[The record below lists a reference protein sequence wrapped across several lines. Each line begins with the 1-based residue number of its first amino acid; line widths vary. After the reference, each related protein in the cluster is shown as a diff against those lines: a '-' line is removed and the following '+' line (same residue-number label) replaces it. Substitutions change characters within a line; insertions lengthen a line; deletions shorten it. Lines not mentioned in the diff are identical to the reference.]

1 MTAVQIFGT
10 SKVVYFL
17 RQTFSSY
24 GYSEYKMNKFEEYDL
39 YVKNKDFLISDNVI
53 TFTDT
58 NGKLLALKPD
68 VTLSIVKNTKDG
80 QGINKVFYS
89 ENVYR
94 VSSKSNGYRE
104 IPQMGLECIG
114 DIDGVM
120 EAEVISLAKQSLNAI
135 DKNNVLELS
144 PVGIVLDYIDRLS
157 LTIDVKK
164 TAYKFINEK
173 NVHELTA
180 LLNKNG
186 VDDERVI
193 VLCELVTLCGK
204 AKTVLSKLE
213 GILKNTPQE
222 KLLRDFESVI
232 IALDDQTLDGII
244 IDCSAVKNV
253 KYYNDVTF
261 RGYIEGL
268 PKEVLS
274 GGRYDGL
281 LKTMGKKSGAIGFA
295 IYLDEFD
302 RLFATTKDYDLDV
315 IVLYDD
321 NSDKKLVLKKVKEL
335 VQENKTVSA
344 LKSVP
349 NGITYKEIIKI

>member
-1 MTAVQIFGT
+1 MKTVQLFGT
-10 SKVVYFL
+10 SKVVYSL
-17 RQTFSSY
+17 RQTYSSY

-68 VTLSIVKNTKDG
+68 VTLSIIKNTKEG
-80 QGINKVFYS
+80 QGVNKVFYS

-120 EAEVISLAKQSLNAI
+120 VAEVISLAKQSLNAI

-144 PVGIVLDYIDRLS
+144 PVGIVLDFINGLGLNQDA
-157 LTIDVKK
+157 KK

-173 NVHELTA
+173 NVHELTS
-180 LLNKNG
+180 LLIENG
-186 VDDERVI
+186 VDNENVS
-193 VLCELVTLCGK
+193 LLTELTSIYGN
-204 AKTVLSKLE
+204 AKTVLEKLNA
-213 GILKNTPQE
+213 LLSSTKQE
-222 KLLRDFESVI
+222 KLLKDFESVVLS
-232 IALDDQTLDGII
+232 LDEETLDGVV
-244 IDCSAVKNV
+244 IDCSALKNV

-268 PKEVLS
+268 PKAVLS

-302 RLFATTKDYDLDV
+302 RLYQTTKDYDLDV
-315 IVLYDD
+315 IVLYDE
-321 NSDKKLVLKKVKEL
+321 NSDKKAVLKKVKEL
-335 VQENKTVSA
+335 TSEKKTVSA